1 VGITEK
7 PTQALVDA
15 IRQRFGF
22 EFPLTH
28 GHDAVEAV
36 RAIRDGRSRA
46 LVCMGGNLAVAMP
59 DPDTTLPAM
68 RNLDLVVHIAT
79 KLNRSHLITAKQMF
93 LLPCLGR
100 TERDVQASGQQSV
113 TVEDSM
119 SMVHASQGG
128 LAPASEH
135 LLSEPAIVAGI
146 ARATLPQTK
155 VDWDWLVEDY
165 DRIRDA
171 IEAVFPMFKDYNVRV
186 RQPGG
191 FRLYIGASERDW
203 GSVGK
208 ARFLVAPGLNEDL
221 SIRASDLLTMT
232 TVRSHDQYNTTIYG
246 FDDRYRGVAGRRD
259 VVFMNADDLGARGLQ
274 HGDRIDIVSHMA
286 GSEGA
291 PRRVSGF
298 TAIRYDLPR
307 GSAAMY
313 YPEGNRLV
321 PLDSH
326 DPQSGTPA
334 YKSIPVQIMKSL
346 SVGADVD

>member
-1 VGITEK
+1 
-7 PTQALVDA
+7 
-15 IRQRFGF
+15 
-22 EFPLTH
+22 
-28 GHDAVEAV
+28 
-36 RAIRDGRSRA
+36 
-46 LVCMGGNLAVAMP
+46 
-59 DPDTTLPAM
+59 
-68 RNLDLVVHIAT
+68 
-79 KLNRSHLITAKQMF
+79 
-93 LLPCLGR
+93 
-100 TERDVQASGQQSV
+100 
-113 TVEDSM
+113 M

-155 VDWDWLVEDY
+155 VDWNDMVEDY

-203 GSVGK
+203 GAVGK
-208 ARFLVAPGLNEDL
+208 ARFLVAPGLDEDPAT
-221 SIRASDLLTMT
+221 RAQDLLTLT

-246 FDDRYRGVAGRRD
+246 FNDRYRGVSGRRD
-259 VVFMNADDLGARGLQ
+259 VVFMNAEDLQARGLQ

-286 GSEGA
+286 NSDGA
-291 PRRVSGF
+291 PRQVNGF
-298 TAIRYDLPR
+298 IAVQYDLPR

-334 YKSIPVQIMKSL
+334 YKSIPVRITKSRDA
-346 SVGADVD
+346 GAHVDG

>member
-1 VGITEK
+1 
-7 PTQALVDA
+7 
-15 IRQRFGF
+15 
-22 EFPLTH
+22 
-28 GHDAVEAV
+28 
-36 RAIRDGRSRA
+36 
-46 LVCMGGNLAVAMP
+46 
-59 DPDTTLPAM
+59 
-68 RNLDLVVHIAT
+68 
-79 KLNRSHLITAKQMF
+79 
-93 LLPCLGR
+93 
-100 TERDVQASGQQSV
+100 
-113 TVEDSM
+113 M

-155 VDWDWLVEDY
+155 VDWNWLVEDY

-171 IEAVFPMFKDYNVRV
+171 IEAVFPIFSDYNARV

-203 GSVGK
+203 GKVGK
-208 ARFLVAPGLNEDL
+208 ARFLVAPGLNEDP
-221 SIRASDLLTMT
+221 SGAQDLLTLT
-232 TVRSHDQYNTTIYG
+232 TLRSHDQYNTTIYG
-246 FDDRYRGVAGRRD
+246 FDDRYRGVSGRRD
-259 VVFMNADDLGARGLQ
+259 VVFMNADDLAARGLR
-274 HGDRIDIVSHMA
+274 HGDRIDIESHVP
-286 GSEGA
+286 GSDAA

-298 TAIRYDLPR
+298 TAVRYDLPR

-334 YKSIPVQIMKSL
+334 YKSIPVRITRSRDT
-346 SVGADVD
+346 SADVD